1 METTFRMSYLQRLA
15 VPTLHRLIAACLL
28 LLLIAVP
35 GWAAA
40 QTAPAANSLADSLK
54 PLVEQAEKSGATV
67 VVIAPKG
74 PAEAASAPMSMTDRS
89 LQVRDEIKRQ
99 IQYAGD
105 IPWRMEAALGIAS
118 PDGTNTWLYRA
129 IATAIGGLLVG
140 YLLTTKS
147 RRWGRRKIREM
158 ASEASVEDAG
168 KIGFLLRRAALIAI
182 NTLLLYVI
190 ALLAALAFDSG
201 HSPSRQTILV
211 IITAYII
218 WRALRRVVMFNMF
231 APDAPGFRLFA
242 LTDEQ
247 ASRVYRDWTLVLAVV
262 IAIGAV
268 AEWMARID
276 LDADALKLTLIF
288 SNFIAA
294 LLIGW
299 LTLRHR
305 AEFALVIRGNGKAED
320 LPLWRRA
327 LAASWHE
334 LVIVYLVVAFLV
346 STYRLLLH
354 LPSAMVLIGAPVAAL
369 FGGLAVYGLLCVIID
384 RAYRARRVL
393 YERRAR
399 AARQD
404 LRTQLPAAAPKAE
417 PMPQAAAT
425 AAATAPE
432 TALATAAAP
441 ADPIPATPSADPVFV
456 PLLKPL
462 LETAAGV
469 LVSIFALAFVLNA
482 WDVRVGEHGNPITAF
497 LDSLVVV
504 FIGWFLYR
512 AVTVYV
518 DKKLQMEGIPLDQSN
533 TVVDPEESDEKS
545 TSRLGTLLPLVR
557 SIAVGL
563 IVAMATMIL
572 LSRLG
577 VDIAPL
583 FAGAGVVG
591 LAIGFGAQTLIRDMF
606 SGGFFLFDDA
616 FRKGEYVELGDIRG
630 TVEKI
635 SLRSFQLRHH
645 NGALHTVPFGD
656 IKNLTNYSRDWV
668 IMKLPLRVTY
678 DTDVEKV
685 RKLVKKLGEE
695 LLQHPDVGKSFMQPL
710 KSQGVIQM
718 EDSAM
723 IIRVK
728 YMTRPGD
735 QWATRKVVYAAI
747 RELFQREGIR
757 FASREVTVRL
767 AEEPRQPL
775 TPTQQQ
781 AIGSAVRRVVDGDG
795 EVEPHMAH
803 ADDR

>member
-1 METTFRMSYLQRLA
+1 MSI
-15 VPTLHRLIAACLL
+15 LHRLIAAGVLL
-28 LLLIAVP
+28 LLGLSA
-35 GWAAA
+35 WAEA
-40 QTAPAANSLADSLK
+40 QTVPAANTLADALK

-67 VVIAPKG
+67 VVIAPKA
-74 PAEAASAPMSMTDRS
+74 PAEAASAAMGMAERG

-99 IQYAGD
+99 IHYSGD

-118 PDGTNTWLYRA
+118 PDGTNNWLFVA
-129 IATAIGGLLVG
+129 IATAVGGLVVG
-140 YLLTTKS
+140 HLLTLIH
-147 RRWGRRKIREM
+147 RRWGSRRILAMGGE
-158 ASEASVEDAG
+158 VPTGDAG
-168 KIGFLLRRAALIAI
+168 KITFLLHRAALIAI
-182 NTLLLYVI
+182 NTALLYVF
-190 ALLAALAFDSG
+190 ALLVAIAFDSG
-201 HSPSRQTILV
+201 HRPSRQTILV
-211 IITAYII
+211 IVSAYAI

-231 APDAPGFRLFA
+231 APDAPAYRLFA
-242 LTDEQ
+242 LTDAQ
-247 ASRVYRDWTLVLAVV
+247 ASRVYRDWSLVLAVV
-262 IAIGAV
+262 ISIEAV
-268 AEWMARID
+268 AEWMSLID
-276 LDADALKLTLIF
+276 LDADALKLGLIF
-288 SNFIAA
+288 SNLIAA

-305 AEFALVIRGNGKAED
+305 AEFAAVIRGEGNPDE
-320 LPLWRRA
+320 LPVWRRA

-334 LVIVYLVVAFLV
+334 FVVVYLVGAFLV
-346 STYRLLLH
+346 STYRLLLQ
-354 LPSAMVLIGAPVAAL
+354 LPSAVVLIAAPVAAL
-369 FGGLAVYGLLCVIID
+369 FGGLTVYGLLCVIID
-384 RAYRARRVL
+384 RAYCSRRVL

-404 LRTQLPAAAPKAE
+404 LRAHVPAATSAPD
-417 PMPQAAAT
+417 PMLPPATPAALMAPEAAAAT
-425 AAATAPE
+425 
-432 TALATAAAP
+432 L
-441 ADPIPATPSADPVFV
+441 ATPSHPMSPTQTSDPVFV
-456 PLLKPL
+456 PLFKPL
-462 LETAAGV
+462 FESAAAV
-469 LVSIFALAFVLNA
+469 LVSIFALGFVLDA
-482 WDVRVGEHGNPITAF
+482 WHLRVGERGIHAAF
-497 LDSLVVV
+497 LDSLVVL
-504 FIGWFLYR
+504 FFGWFFYR

-518 DKKLQMEGIPLDQSN
+518 DKKLEVEGISVDSGAG
-533 TVVDPEESDEKS
+533 VIDPEEAAAQT

-557 SIAVGL
+557 SVAVAL
-563 IVAMATMIL
+563 IVSMAAMIL

-591 LAIGFGAQTLIRDMF
+591 LAVGFGAQTLIRDMF

-616 FRKGEYVELGDIRG
+616 FRKGEYIELGDIVG

-635 SLRSFQLRHH
+635 SLRSFQLRHP
-645 NGALHTVPFGD
+645 NGALHTVPFGG
-656 IKNLTNYSRDWV
+656 IEHLTNYSRDWV

-695 LLQHPDVGKSFMQPL
+695 LLQHPAIGKSFLQPL
-710 KSQGVIQM
+710 KSQGVVQM

-735 QWATRKVVYAAI
+735 QWATRKVVYAAV

-775 TPTQQQ
+775 TPQQQQ
-781 AIGSAVRRVVDGDG
+781 AIGAAVRRVVEDD
-795 EVEPHMAH
+795 EVQPPGMAH

>member
-1 METTFRMSYLQRLA
+1 MNFLLKCAMSL
-15 VPTLHRLIAACLL
+15 LHRLIAVCVCLL
-28 LLLIAVP
+28 LALP
-35 GWAAA
+35 GWSAA
-40 QTAPAANSLADSLK
+40 QAAPAANALADSLK

-67 VVIAPKG
+67 VVIAPKA
-74 PAEAASAPMSMTDRS
+74 PAVAASAPMSMPERGVQ
-89 LQVRDEIKRQ
+89 LRDEIKRQ
-99 IQYAGD
+99 IRHADD

-118 PDGTNTWLYRA
+118 PDETHNWLFIA
-129 IATAIGGLLVG
+129 IATAIAGLVVG
-140 YLLTTKS
+140 HLLTTVS
-147 RRWGRRKIREM
+147 RRWGRRQIKAM
-158 ASEASVEDAG
+158 AGSAPAGEAG
-168 KIGFLLRRAALIAI
+168 KIAFLLHRAALFAI
-182 NTLLLYVI
+182 NTASLYLI
-190 ALLAALAFDSG
+190 ALLVTFAFDSG

-211 IITAYII
+211 IVSAYAI

-231 APDAPGFRLFA
+231 APDAPAYRLFA

-247 ASRVYRDWTLVLAVV
+247 ASRVYRDWSLVLGVV

-288 SNFIAA
+288 KNLIAA

-305 AEFALVIRGNGKAED
+305 TEFAVVIRGNGNPDE

-354 LPSAMVLIGAPVAAL
+354 LPSAMVLIGEPVAAV
-369 FGGLAVYGLLCVIID
+369 FGGLAIYGLLCVIID

-404 LRTQLPAAAPKAE
+404 LRAQLPAVALASE
-417 PMPQAAAT
+417 PMPQPAPPEAAAAT
-425 AAATAPE
+425 PTAPAE
-432 TALATAAAP
+432 SMP
-441 ADPIPATPSADPVFV
+441 PTPSSDPVFV
-456 PLLKPL
+456 PLFKPL
-462 LETAAGV
+462 LESAAGV
-469 LVSIFALAFVLNA
+469 LVTIGAVSFVLNA
-482 WDVRVGEHGNPITAF
+482 WDVRVGEHGQHVVTAF
-497 LDSLVVV
+497 LDSLLVL
-504 FIGWFLYR
+504 FFGWFFYR
-512 AVTVYV
+512 VVTVYV
-518 DKKLQMEGIPLDQSN
+518 DKKLQMEGISVDN
-533 TVVDPEESDEKS
+533 GATVIDPEESAS
-545 TSRLGTLLPLVR
+545 HTTSRLGTLLPLVR

-563 IVAMATMIL
+563 IVAMAVMIL

-591 LAIGFGAQTLIRDMF
+591 LAIGFGAQALIRDMF

-616 FRKGEYVELGDIRG
+616 FRKGEYIELGDIRG

-645 NGALHTVPFGD
+645 NGGLHTVPFGD

-678 DTDVEKV
+678 DTDVENV

-695 LLQHPDVGKSFMQPL
+695 LLEHPDIGKCFMQPL

-781 AIGSAVRRVVDGDG
+781 AVGAAARRVIDDDDAVD
-795 EVEPHMAH
+795 PQMAH

>member
-1 METTFRMSYLQRLA
+1 MS
-15 VPTLHRLIAACLL
+15 TLHRLVAACVFLL
-28 LLLIAVP
+28 LALP
-35 GWAAA
+35 GCAAA
-40 QTAPAANSLADSLK
+40 QTVPAANALADSLK

-67 VVIAPKG
+67 VVIAPKA
-74 PAEAASAPMSMTDRS
+74 PAAAASAPMGMTERS
-89 LQVRDEIKRQ
+89 LLVRDEIKRQ
-99 IQYAGD
+99 IHYAGD

-118 PDGTNTWLYRA
+118 PDGTNNWLFIA
-129 IATAIGGLLVG
+129 MATAIAGLVIG
-140 YLLTTKS
+140 HLLATMS
-147 RRWGRRKIREM
+147 RRWGRRKIRAM
-158 ASEASVEDAG
+158 ASEAPSGEAG
-168 KIGFLLRRAALIAI
+168 KIAFLLRRAALIAI
-182 NTLLLYVI
+182 NTTLLYVI
-190 ALLAALAFDSG
+190 ALLVAVAFDSG
-201 HSPSRQTILV
+201 HAPSRHTILV
-211 IITAYII
+211 IVSAYVI
-218 WRALRRVVMFNMF
+218 WRALRRVVMLNMF
-231 APDAPGFRLFA
+231 APDAPAYRVFA
-242 LTDEQ
+242 LTDQQ
-247 ASRVYRDWTLVLAVV
+247 ASRVYRDWSLVLAVV
-262 IAIGAV
+262 ISIGAV
-268 AEWMARID
+268 AEWMSRID

-288 SNFIAA
+288 SNLIAA

-305 AEFALVIRGNGKAED
+305 TEFAVIIRGNRDPDE

-327 LAASWHE
+327 LAASLHE
-334 LVIVYLVVAFLV
+334 FVIGYLVVAFLV

-354 LPSAMVLIGAPVAAL
+354 LPSAMELIGAPVVAL
-369 FGGLAVYGLLCVIID
+369 FGGMTVYGLLCVIID
-384 RAYRARRVL
+384 RAYCARRVL

-399 AARQD
+399 AAHQD
-404 LRTQLPAAAPKAE
+404 HLRAQRAAAMSASDTLPQTATPAASAAPEAAPATLATASE
-417 PMPQAAAT
+417 PMP
-425 AAATAPE
+425 P
-432 TALATAAAP
+432 
-441 ADPIPATPSADPVFV
+441 TPNADPVFV
-456 PLLKPL
+456 PLFKPL

-469 LVSIFALAFVLNA
+469 LVSIFSLAFVLNA
-482 WDVRVGEHGNPITAF
+482 WDVRVGDHGNPVTAF
-497 LDSLVVV
+497 LDSLVVL
-504 FIGWFLYR
+504 FFGWFLYR

-518 DKKLQMEGIPLDQSN
+518 DKKLQTEGISVN
-533 TVVDPEESDEKS
+533 SGATVLDPEDSAEHS

-563 IVAMATMIL
+563 IVAMSAMIL

-616 FRKGEYVELGDIRG
+616 FRKGEYIELGDIRG

-656 IKNLTNYSRDWV
+656 IQHLTNYSRDWV

-695 LLQHPDVGKSFMQPL
+695 LLQHPDIGKTFLQPL

-775 TPTQQQ
+775 TPTQRE
-781 AIGSAVRRVVDGDG
+781 AIGAAARRVIDDDDA
-795 EVEPHMAH
+795 VEPQMAH

>member
-1 METTFRMSYLQRLA
+1 MSI
-15 VPTLHRLIAACLL
+15 LHRLIAACVVLL
-28 LLLIAVP
+28 LALP
-35 GWAAA
+35 GWGAA
-40 QTAPAANSLADSLK
+40 QTAPAANALADSLK

-67 VVIAPKG
+67 VVIAPKA
-74 PAEAASAPMSMTDRS
+74 PAGAASAPMGMTERS

-105 IPWRMEAALGIAS
+105 IPWRMQAALGIAS
-118 PDGTNTWLYRA
+118 PDGTNKWLFIA
-129 IATAIGGLLVG
+129 IATAIAGLVVG
-140 YLLTTKS
+140 HLLTTMS
-147 RRWGRRKIREM
+147 RRWGRRKIRAM
-158 ASEASVEDAG
+158 ASEEPAGEAG
-168 KIGFLLRRAALIAI
+168 KMVFLLHRAALFAI
-182 NTLLLYVI
+182 NTALLYVI
-190 ALLAALAFDSG
+190 ALLVAVAFDSG
-201 HSPSRQTILV
+201 HDPSRQTILV
-211 IITAYII
+211 IVSAYVM
-218 WRALRRVVMFNMF
+218 WRALRRVVMLNMF
-231 APDAPGFRLFA
+231 APDAPAYRLFG
-242 LTDEQ
+242 LTDQQ

-262 IAIGAV
+262 ISIGAV
-268 AEWMARID
+268 AEWMSRID

-288 SNFIAA
+288 SNLIAA

-305 AEFALVIRGNGKAED
+305 TEFAVVIRGNRDPDE

-327 LAASWHE
+327 LAASLHE

-384 RAYRARRVL
+384 RAYCARRVL

-399 AARQD
+399 AAQQD
-404 LRTQLPAAAPKAE
+404 RLRSQLPAATSASD
-417 PMPQAAAT
+417 PMPQPGTPAASDPEAAAAT
-425 AAATAPE
+425 
-432 TALATAAAP
+432 L
-441 ADPIPATPSADPVFV
+441 ATPSDPMPPTPSSDPVFV
-456 PLLKPL
+456 PLFKPL
-462 LETAAGV
+462 LESAAGV

-482 WDVRVGEHGNPITAF
+482 WDVRVGEHGNPVTAF
-497 LDSLVVV
+497 LDSLVVL
-504 FIGWFLYR
+504 FFGWFLYR

-518 DKKLQMEGIPLDQSN
+518 DKKLEAEGISVYN
-533 TVVDPEESDEKS
+533 GAATIDPEESAAQS

-616 FRKGEYVELGDIRG
+616 FRRGEYIELGDIRG

-685 RKLVKKLGEE
+685 RKLVKKLGQE
-695 LLQHPDVGKSFMQPL
+695 LLEHPDVGKSFLQPL

-767 AEEPRQPL
+767 AEEQRQPL
-775 TPTQQQ
+775 TPAQQQ
-781 AIGSAVRRVVDGDG
+781 AVGAAVRRVVDEDD
-795 EVEPHMAH
+795 VHPQTAH

>member
-1 METTFRMSYLQRLA
+1 MSFLQKCAMSL
-15 VPTLHRLIAACLL
+15 LHRLIAVCVCLL
-28 LLLIAVP
+28 LALP
-35 GWAAA
+35 GWSAA
-40 QTAPAANSLADSLK
+40 QSAPAANALADSLK

-67 VVIAPKG
+67 VVIAPKA
-74 PAEAASAPMSMTDRS
+74 PAGAASAPMGMAERGVQ
-89 LQVRDEIKRQ
+89 LRDEIKRQ
-99 IQYAGD
+99 IRYAGD

-118 PDGTNTWLYRA
+118 PDETHDWLFIA
-129 IATAIGGLLVG
+129 IATAIAGLVAG
-140 YLLTTKS
+140 HLLTAVS
-147 RRWGRRKIREM
+147 RRWGRRQIKAM
-158 ASEASVEDAG
+158 AGNAPAGEAG
-168 KIGFLLRRAALIAI
+168 KIAFLLHRAALFAI
-182 NTLLLYVI
+182 NTALLYLI
-190 ALLAALAFDSG
+190 ALLVVVAFDSG
-201 HSPSRQTILV
+201 HGPSRQTVLV
-211 IITAYII
+211 IVSAYAI

-231 APDAPGFRLFA
+231 APDAPAYRLFA

-247 ASRVYRDWTLVLAVV
+247 ASRVYRDWSLVLGVV
-262 IAIGAV
+262 IFIGAV
-268 AEWMARID
+268 AEWMSRID

-305 AEFALVIRGNGKAED
+305 TEFAVVIRGLGNPDE

-334 LVIVYLVVAFLV
+334 FVIVYLVVAFLV
-346 STYRLLLH
+346 STYRLLLQ
-354 LPSAMVLIGAPVAAL
+354 LPSAMELIGAPVVAL
-369 FGGLAVYGLLCVIID
+369 FGGLAIYGLLCVIID
-384 RAYRARRVL
+384 RAYCARRVL

-399 AARQD
+399 AARLD
-404 LRTQLPAAAPKAE
+404 LRAQVPAAVAKSEPLPQLAASAASPAPEAAAVAPAAAE
-417 PMPQAAAT
+417 PVP
-425 AAATAPE
+425 P
-432 TALATAAAP
+432 
-441 ADPIPATPSADPVFV
+441 TPSDDPVFV

-462 LETAAGV
+462 LESAAGV
-469 LVSIFALAFVLNA
+469 LVSIFGLAFVLNA
-482 WDVRVGEHGNPITAF
+482 WHVEVGEHGNPITAF

-504 FIGWFLYR
+504 FVGWFMYR

-518 DKKLQMEGIPLDQSN
+518 DKKLELEGIPVDGAAA
-533 TVVDPEESDEKS
+533 VDPEESAAHS
-545 TSRLGTLLPLVR
+545 SSRLGTLLPLVR

-563 IVAMATMIL
+563 IVAMSAMIL

-616 FRKGEYVELGDIRG
+616 FRKGEYIELGEIRG

-656 IKNLTNYSRDWV
+656 IQHLTNYSRDWV
-668 IMKLPLRVTY
+668 VMKLPLRVTY

-685 RKLVKKLGEE
+685 RKLVKKLGQE
-695 LLQHPDVGKSFMQPL
+695 LLEHPEIGKSFLQPL
-710 KSQGVIQM
+710 KSQGVVQM

-775 TPTQQQ
+775 TPTQHE
-781 AIGSAVRRVVDGDG
+781 AIGAAVRRVVDDD
-795 EVEPHMAH
+795 EVQPEMANV
-803 ADDR
+803 DDR

>member
-1 METTFRMSYLQRLA
+1 MSFLQKCAMSL
-15 VPTLHRLIAACLL
+15 LHRLIAVCVCLL
-28 LLLIAVP
+28 LALP
-35 GWAAA
+35 GWGAA
-40 QTAPAANSLADSLK
+40 QTAPAANALADSLK

-67 VVIAPKG
+67 VVIAPKA
-74 PAEAASAPMSMTDRS
+74 PAAAASAPMGMTERS
-89 LQVRDEIKRQ
+89 LLVRDEIKRQ
-99 IQYAGD
+99 IHYAGD

-118 PDGTNTWLYRA
+118 PDGTNNWLFIA
-129 IATAIGGLLVG
+129 MATAIAGLVVG
-140 YLLTTKS
+140 HLLATMS
-147 RRWGRRKIREM
+147 RRWGRRKIRAM
-158 ASEASVEDAG
+158 ASEAPTGEAG
-168 KIGFLLRRAALIAI
+168 KIAFLLRRAALIAI
-182 NTLLLYVI
+182 NTTLLYVI
-190 ALLAALAFDSG
+190 ALLVAVAFDSG
-201 HSPSRQTILV
+201 HAPSRDTILV
-211 IITAYII
+211 IVSAYVI
-218 WRALRRVVMFNMF
+218 WRALRRVVMLNMF
-231 APDAPGFRLFA
+231 APDAPAYRVFA

-247 ASRVYRDWTLVLAVV
+247 ASRVYRDWSLVLAVV
-262 IAIGAV
+262 ISIGAV
-268 AEWMARID
+268 AEWMSRID

-288 SNFIAA
+288 SNLIAA

-305 AEFALVIRGNGKAED
+305 TEFGVIIRGNRDPDE

-327 LAASWHE
+327 LAASLHE
-334 LVIVYLVVAFLV
+334 LVIAYLVVAFLV

-354 LPSAMVLIGAPVAAL
+354 LPSAMELIGAPVVAL
-369 FGGLAVYGLLCVIID
+369 FGGMAIYGLLCVIID
-384 RAYRARRVL
+384 RAYCARRVL

-399 AARQD
+399 AARQN
-404 LRTQLPAAAPKAE
+404 LRAQLPVAVSA
-417 PMPQAAAT
+417 
-425 AAATAPE
+425 APE
-432 TALATAAAP
+432 TTAATLTTP
-441 ADPIPATPSADPVFV
+441 MPATPSADPVFV
-456 PLLKPL
+456 PLFKPL
-462 LETAAGV
+462 LESAAGV
-469 LVSIFALAFVLNA
+469 LVSIFALGFVLNA
-482 WDVRVGEHGNPITAF
+482 WDVRVGDHGNPVTAF
-497 LDSLVVV
+497 LDSLVVL
-504 FIGWFLYR
+504 FFGWFLYR

-518 DKKLQMEGIPLDQSN
+518 DKKLQMEGISVDN
-533 TVVDPEESDEKS
+533 GATVIDPEEAAEKS

-591 LAIGFGAQTLIRDMF
+591 LAVGFGAQTLIRDMF

-616 FRKGEYVELGDIRG
+616 FRKGEYIELGDIRG

-645 NGALHTVPFGD
+645 NGGLHTVPFGE
-656 IKNLTNYSRDWV
+656 IQHLTNYSRDWV

-685 RKLVKKLGEE
+685 RKLVKKLGEQ
-695 LLQHPDVGKSFMQPL
+695 LLEHPDIGKTFLQPL

-775 TPTQQQ
+775 TPAQHE
-781 AIGSAVRRVVDGDG
+781 AIGAAARRVIDDDDAVD
-795 EVEPHMAH
+795 PQMAH

>member
-1 METTFRMSYLQRLA
+1 MSFLQSCAMSL
-15 VPTLHRLIAACLL
+15 VHRLIGVCICLL
-28 LLLIAVP
+28 LALP
-35 GWAAA
+35 GWVAA
-40 QTAPAANSLADSLK
+40 QTAPAANALADSLK

-67 VVIAPKG
+67 VVIAPKA
-74 PAEAASAPMSMTDRS
+74 PTAAASAPMGMTERG
-89 LQVRDEIKRQ
+89 LQLRDEIKRQ
-99 IQYAGD
+99 IRYAGD

-118 PDGTNTWLYRA
+118 PDETHNWLFIA
-129 IATAIGGLLVG
+129 IATAIAGLVVG
-140 YLLTTKS
+140 HLLTTIS
-147 RRWGRRKIREM
+147 RRWSRLRIKALAGNAPARDADKI
-158 ASEASVEDAG
+158 AV
-168 KIGFLLRRAALIAI
+168 LLHRAALIAI
-182 NTLLLYVI
+182 DTVLLYVI
-190 ALLAALAFDSG
+190 ALLVAVAFDSG
-201 HSPSRQTILV
+201 HVPSRQTILV
-211 IITAYII
+211 IVTAYVL
-218 WRALRRVVMFNMF
+218 WRAMRRVVMLNMF
-231 APDAPGFRLFA
+231 APDAPAYRLFG
-242 LTDEQ
+242 LTDQQ
-247 ASRVYRDWTLVLAVV
+247 AIRVYRDWTLVLGVV
-262 IAIGAV
+262 ISVEAV

-276 LDADALKLTLIF
+276 LDADALKLMLIF
-288 SNFIAA
+288 SNLVAA

-305 AEFALVIRGNGKAED
+305 TEFASVIRGEGNPDK
-320 LPLWRRA
+320 LPVWRRA

-334 LVIVYLVVAFLV
+334 LVIIYLVVAFLV
-346 STYRLLLH
+346 STYRLLLQ
-354 LPSAMVLIGAPVAAL
+354 LPSAVVLIGAPVAAL

-384 RAYRARRVL
+384 RAYSARRVL

-399 AARQD
+399 AAQQD
-404 LRTQLPAAAPKAE
+404 LRAQLPAAASASDALLLPPATSAASAAPDAAAASLPAPSE
-417 PMPQAAAT
+417 PMP
-425 AAATAPE
+425 P
-432 TALATAAAP
+432 
-441 ADPIPATPSADPVFV
+441 TPPTPRSDPVSV
-456 PLLKPL
+456 PLFKPL
-462 LETAAGV
+462 LETAAFV
-469 LVSIFALAFVLNA
+469 FVCILAVSFVLSA
-482 WDVRVGEHGNPITAF
+482 WDVRIGEHGEHVITAF
-497 LDSLVVV
+497 IDSLVVL
-504 FIGWFLYR
+504 FFGWFTYR
-512 AVTVYV
+512 AVTVYI
-518 DKKLQMEGIPLDQSN
+518 DKKLQMEGISVGN
-533 TVVDPEESDEKS
+533 GAAMIDPEESSEQS
-545 TSRLGTLLPLVR
+545 VSRLGTLLPLVR

-577 VDIAPL
+577 VNIAPL

-591 LAIGFGAQTLIRDMF
+591 LAVGFGAQALIRDMF

-616 FRKGEYVELGDIRG
+616 FRKGEYVELGNIRG

-695 LLQHPDVGKSFMQPL
+695 LLQHPDVGKTFLQPL

-735 QWATRKVVYAAI
+735 QWVTRKVVYAAI

-767 AEEPRQPL
+767 SEEPRQPL
-775 TPTQQQ
+775 TQPQQQ
-781 AIGSAVRRVVDGDG
+781 AIGAAVRRVVDGDG
-795 EVEPHMAH
+795 EVEPRMAH